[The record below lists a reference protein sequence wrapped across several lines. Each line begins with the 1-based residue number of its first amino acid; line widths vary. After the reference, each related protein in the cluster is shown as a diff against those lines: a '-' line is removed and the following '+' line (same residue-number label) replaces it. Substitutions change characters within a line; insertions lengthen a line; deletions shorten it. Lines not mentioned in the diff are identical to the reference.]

1 MSILTLLARLVY
13 EFFKTGLFSIGG
25 GMATLPFLAD
35 IADRT
40 GWYTRLQ
47 LSDMLAVAQST
58 PGPIGVNVATYAG
71 YQSMLSLTG
80 SPAWAI
86 LGGAVA
92 TLAEVAPCVV
102 VVLIVARI
110 LAKFRNNRQV
120 EYVFSGLRP
129 ASTGLV
135 AAALFSA
142 AITTLF
148 RPEVWQETGR
158 LADLFDVKSIIFFV
172 VLLAATRLV
181 PFLKK
186 LHPVWLIALS
196 AVVGIVFQL

>member
-1 MSILTLLARLVY
+1 MKILFLLLQLIY

-40 GWYTRLQ
+40 GWYTRLE

-71 YQSMLSLTG
+71 YRSMLSLTG

-86 LGGAVA
+86 LGGVVA
-92 TLAEVAPCVV
+92 TLAEIAPCVLI
-102 VVLIVARI
+102 VLIVARI
-110 LAKFRNNRQV
+110 LAKFRNNQKV
-120 EYVFSGLRP
+120 EYIFSGLRP

-135 AAALFSA
+135 TAALFSA

-148 RPEVWQETGR
+148 RPEVWRETGK
-158 LADLFDVKSIIFFV
+158 LLDLFQLKSIVFFA
-172 VLLAATRLV
+172 VLLLLTRLV
-181 PFLKK
+181 PFMKK

-196 AVVGIVFQL
+196 AVVGIVFRL

>member
-1 MSILTLLARLVY
+1 MKILSLLFRLVY

-40 GWYTRLQ
+40 GWYTRLE

-71 YQSMLSLTG
+71 YRSMLTLTG
-80 SPAWAI
+80 SPYWAL

-92 TLAEVAPCVV
+92 TLAEVSPCIV

-110 LAKFRNNRQV
+110 LAKFRNNRRV
-120 EYVFSGLRP
+120 EAVFTGLRP

-142 AITTLF
+142 ALTTLF
-148 RPEVWQETGR
+148 RPEVWQATGNII
-158 LADLFDVKSIIFFV
+158 DLFDVKSIVFFV
-172 VLLAATRLV
+172 VLLLATRLI
-181 PFLKK
+181 PFMKK

-196 AVVGIVFQL
+196 AVVGILFQM

>member
-1 MSILTLLARLVY
+1 MSILSLLARLVY

-40 GWYTRLQ
+40 GWYTRLE

-71 YQSMLSLTG
+71 YRSMLTLTG
-80 SPAWAI
+80 SPAWAV
-86 LGGAVA
+86 LGGVVA
-92 TLAEVAPCVV
+92 TLAEIAPCVII
-102 VVLIVARI
+102 VLMVARI
-110 LAKFRNNRQV
+110 LAKFRDNKQV
-120 EYVFSGLRP
+120 EYLFSGLRP

-148 RPEVWQETGR
+148 RPDVWQKTG
-158 LADLFDVKSIIFFV
+158 DLFDLFDIKSILFFV
-172 VLLAATRLV
+172 ILLATTRLI
-181 PFLKK
+181 PFMKK
-186 LHPVWLIALS
+186 LHPVCLIALS